1 MTSGDAWRGAPA
13 QSKETV
19 GQTSSFCPM
28 SEEQRRARRGR
39 RKPNERKR
47 MNGIEAIKIHER
59 NLVRMI
65 LVKDKK
71 IENKMRMKHVIID
84 PIIEKKNDR

>member
-1 MTSGDAWRGAPA
+1 VAWGAGA
-13 QSKETV
+13 IQRNSRANV
-19 GQTSSFCPM
+19 VVFVRCPR
-28 SEEQRRARRGR
+28 SNGGRRGR
-39 RKPNERKR
+39 RKPKERKR
-47 MNGIEAIKIHER
+47 MNGNEAIDIHER